1 MGEMKK
7 RSKEVAKENLSF
19 NWANV
24 VAGNAHKNDKAAAM
38 MTTVAT
44 ELRRKKERAQN
55 VIAAIPVSMF
65 KENEEMI
72 LAKKLALAIGA
83 AEAKVKKARCITK
96 KTPVRSETAE
106 TAGSNIERVLFVV
119 EMDSVSSKLDMLGNS
134 KKLRNSEELKGVYIN
149 EDLTPSERIAHKK
162 LREEQD
168 RRNNERTA
176 TATVNGRIVKMKEC
190 DDKKKRFWGIRNG
203 ELRLIV
209 SVRDNV

>member
-7 RSKEVAKENLSF
+7 SSKEVAKENLSF

-38 MTTVAT
+38 MATVAT
-44 ELRRKKERAQN
+44 ELRRKEERAQN
-55 VIAAIPVSMF
+55 
-65 KENEEMI
+65 MI
-72 LAKKLALAIGA
+72 LAKKLALAIGVP
-83 AEAKVKKARCITK
+83 EAKIKKARCITK
-96 KTPVRSETAE
+96 KTPVRAVE

-162 LREEQD
+162 LREERD
-168 RRNNERTA
+168 RRNNELTA
-176 TATVNGRIVKMKEC
+176 TATVNGRIVKVKEC
-190 DDKKKRFWGIRNG
+190 DDNKKRFWGIRNG

-209 SVRDNV
+209 SVPDNV